1 MLCDPERVAA
11 VIRVKAE
18 AHLPDAL
25 WDWGGRL
32 TDLQDTLLQ
41 LRNDPEMFVRHV
53 IGAEPQQWQTEAL
66 RAIAANDKVAIKSG
80 HGVGK
85 TAFLSWLILWWLL
98 TRYPTK
104 IVATAN
110 TAHQLNDVL
119 WTEVDKWARMMPE
132 GFKNQLDFKSDKISL
147 AGSSDSF
154 CAFRTSR
161 RENPEALQGFH
172 SENMLIVVD
181 EASGVPDVVFQV
193 GEGAMSTKGA
203 KTVLTGNPT
212 RAEGFFFDAFHNNRE
227 QFECMTVSCEDADTV
242 DPKFVEDM
250 IAKYGAESN
259 VTRIRVYGEFPTQSD
274 DVLLPLHLVED
285 AVKRDIEPS
294 PMTPVVWGIDVARF
308 GGDRSALCKR
318 QGQVLV
324 EKCKTWQGKDLMEM
338 AGIILSEY
346 EATPYTLRPS
356 SIFIDSIGVGGG
368 LADRLSELDLPAI
381 GIAVSESPSLKDRF
395 TRLRDELFWKAR
407 EWFEARDCHIP
418 NDEALIS
425 EVTAV
430 RYKYQSTGKLK
441 IESKD
446 EMKRRGQRSPDVADA
461 FVLTFAQEGATAM
474 GQASRWNTR
483 GTYKPDARWVV

>member
-1 MLCDPERVAA
+1 MS
-11 VIRVKAE
+11 
-18 AHLPDAL
+18 
-25 WDWGGRL
+25 
-32 TDLQDTLLQ
+32 DLEKTLLS
-41 LRNDPEMFVRHV
+41 LRNDPEAFVRHV
-53 IGAEPQQWQTEAL
+53 IGAEPQAWQADAL
-66 RAIAANDKVAIKSG
+66 RAIASDNKVAIKSG
-80 HGVGK
+80 HGTGK
-85 TAFLSWLILWWLL
+85 SAYLSWLILWWLL

-119 WTEVDKWARMMPE
+119 WTEVDKWARQMPE
-132 GFKNQLDFKSDKISL
+132 GFKSQLEFKSDKISL

-172 SENMLIVVD
+172 SENMLIIVD

-212 RAEGFFFDAFHNNRE
+212 RAEGFFYDAFHGNRE
-227 QFECMTVSCEDADTV
+227 QFNCLTVSCEDADTV
-242 DPKFVEDM
+242 DEKFVEDM
-250 IAKYGAESN
+250 AAKYGVESN
-259 VTRIRVYGEFPTQSD
+259 VYRVRVLGEFPTQSD

-285 AVKRDIEPS
+285 AVKREIESS
-294 PMTPVVWGIDVARF
+294 PMTPVVWGIDCARF
-308 GGDRSALCKR
+308 GSDRSALCKR
-318 QGQVLV
+318 QGPVILERV
-324 EKCKTWQGKDLMEM
+324 KTWQGKDLMEM
-338 AGIILSEY
+338 AGIILTEY
-346 EATPYTLRPS
+346 EATPYKLRPE

-368 LADRLSELDLPAI
+368 LADRLYELDLPAV
-381 GIAVSESPSLKDRF
+381 GIAVSESSSLKEKF

-407 EWFEARDCHIP
+407 EWFEARDCKIP
-418 NDEALIS
+418 NDESLIS
-425 EVTAV
+425 EVTSV

-461 FVLTFAQEGATAM
+461 FILTFAQEGAAAL
-474 GQASRWNTR
+474 GHSSRWNNR
-483 GTYKPDARWVV
+483 ASIKPDLRWIV

>member
-1 MLCDPERVAA
+1 LS
-11 VIRVKAE
+11 
-18 AHLPDAL
+18 
-25 WDWGGRL
+25 
-32 TDLQDTLLQ
+32 DLEKTLLS
-41 LRNDPEMFVRHV
+41 LRNDPEAFVRRV
-53 IGAEPQQWQTEAL
+53 IGAEPQAWQADAL
-66 RAIAANDKVAIKSG
+66 RAIAGDNKVAIKSG
-80 HGVGK
+80 HGTGK
-85 TAFLSWLILWWLL
+85 SAYLSWLILWWLL

-119 WTEVDKWARMMPE
+119 WTEVDKWARQMPE
-132 GFKNQLDFKSDKISL
+132 GFKSQLEFKSDKISL

-172 SENMLIVVD
+172 SENMLIIVD

-212 RAEGFFFDAFHNNRE
+212 RAEGFFYDAFHGNRE
-227 QFECMTVSCEDADTV
+227 QFNCLTVSCEDADTV
-242 DPKFVEDM
+242 DEKFVEDM
-250 IAKYGAESN
+250 AAKYGVESN
-259 VTRIRVYGEFPTQSD
+259 VYRVRVLGEFPTQSD

-285 AVKRDIEPS
+285 AVKREIESS
-294 PMTPVVWGIDVARF
+294 PMTPVVWGIDCARF
-308 GGDRSALCKR
+308 GSDRSALCKR
-318 QGQVLV
+318 QGQVILERV
-324 EKCKTWQGKDLMEM
+324 KTWQGKDLMEM
-338 AGIILSEY
+338 AGIILTEY
-346 EATPYTLRPS
+346 EATPYKLRPE

-368 LADRLSELDLPAI
+368 LADRLYELDLPAV
-381 GIAVSESPSLKDRF
+381 GIAVSESSSLKEKF

-407 EWFEARDCHIP
+407 EWFEARDCKIP
-418 NDEALIS
+418 NDESLIS
-425 EVTAV
+425 EVTSV

-461 FVLTFAQEGATAM
+461 FILTFAQEGAAAL
-474 GQASRWNTR
+474 GHSSRWNTR
-483 GTYKPDARWVV
+483 GSLKPDLRWVV